1 MNRKC
6 LLSFQAPRGSL
17 RNGHYCS
24 LPLSLRHAHDLMPSC
39 LHFHLVAS
47 FSGVRIDFSYLSQLP
62 SQGHSCLP
70 DSRGLFRLVTLPPH
84 SFRSLPFSA
93 SQNSQATLLFIFQI
107 QTSPKMVRFLDPLI
121 TTHTVLHKAYDLWP
135 LRSERL
141 MMWQAHGVSGLHS
154 NPEFQT
160 QLKQT

>member
-70 DSRGLFRLVTLPPH
+70 DSAWSLPPGDFAASLLPFAAFLCFSKLAGH
-84 SFRSLPFSA
+84 SAVYLSDPNFPKDGAIFRSINHYSHSPAQGLQSM
-93 SQNSQATLLFIFQI
+93 ATSL
-107 QTSPKMVRFLDPLI
+107 
-121 TTHTVLHKAYDLWP
+121 
-135 LRSERL
+135 
-141 MMWQAHGVSGLHS
+141 
-154 NPEFQT
+154 
-160 QLKQT
+160 